1 MTFSIRTTIR
11 ALLVPDHRISC
22 RTKLWRQVLENL
34 ERRGEHRHESGVFL
48 LGQENGERMEIKDA
62 IYYDELD
69 PEAYS
74 TGVCVLHGNAFAKL
88 WAICREHAL
97 TVIADVHTHPG
108 SAVQSPQDRTNP
120 MVARPG
126 HVAIIVSHYAQ
137 ASVAQSAVRIY
148 EYRGNHIWDD
158 RSKKFSRFFY
168 TGFWS

>member
-22 RTKLWRQVLENL
+22 PPRFWRQVLENL

-48 LGQENGERMEIKDA
+48 LGQENRERIEIKDA

-69 PEAYS
+69 PAAYS
-74 TGVCVLHGNAFAKL
+74 TGVCVLDGNAFAKL
-88 WAICREHAL
+88 WAICRERGL
-97 TVIADVHTHPG
+97 TVAADAHTHPG
-108 SAVQSPQDRTNP
+108 YAAQSSQDRTNP
-120 MVARPG
+120 MVARLG
-126 HVAIIVSHYAQ
+126 HVAIIVPHYAQ
-137 ASVAQSAVRIY
+137 APVAHSAVRIY
-148 EYRGNHIWDD
+148 EYRGDHIWDD

>member
-1 MTFSIRTTIR
+1 YISPAIDWRSRATLTGNMSTLHVCGTRYVASCATWNSFMTFSIRTTIR

-74 TGVCVLHGNAFAKL
+74 TGVCV
-88 WAICREHAL
+88 
-97 TVIADVHTHPG
+97 
-108 SAVQSPQDRTNP
+108 
-120 MVARPG
+120 
-126 HVAIIVSHYAQ
+126 
-137 ASVAQSAVRIY
+137 
-148 EYRGNHIWDD
+148 
-158 RSKKFSRFFY
+158 
-168 TGFWS
+168 